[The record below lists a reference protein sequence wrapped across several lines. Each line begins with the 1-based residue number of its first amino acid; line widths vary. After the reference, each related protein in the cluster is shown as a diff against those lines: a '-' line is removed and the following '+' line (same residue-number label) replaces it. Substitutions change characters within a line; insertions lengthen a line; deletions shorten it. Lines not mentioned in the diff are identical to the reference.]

1 MGADQTAAMAA
12 VTHHA
17 ELRLELDLQT
27 LHGSFYFGDLGA
39 CGLKAL
45 RADGDLLVELLRL
58 RENTK
63 PEESHQKRRVNTFA
77 DDT

>member
-1 MGADQTAAMAA
+1 MESGQAAVP

-27 LHGSFYFGDLGA
+27 LQGAFDFGDLGA

-45 RADGDLLVELLRL
+45 RADGDLLVELIRL
-58 RENTK
+58 RGNTK
-63 PEESHQKRRVNTFA
+63 PEECHQKRRVNTFA